1 MASVLLLSTC
11 GTHLEDLF
19 QLHLGNYYDYCL
31 DISVQTNYAYFAGGK
46 LQRELSAMTSTNKYS
61 IQHLYRF
68 LPHCSACTL
77 DQAHQIGNKKQDRRR
92 FFVLSECHVCQ
103 FQNLAHRV

>member
-19 QLHLGNYYDYCL
+19 LLHLGNYYDYCL
-31 DISVQTNYAYFAGGK
+31 DISVQTNYAYFAGGELYRK
-46 LQRELSAMTSTNKYS
+46 LLTKASTDRCS
-61 IQHLYRF
+61 IQHPDRF

-77 DQAHQIGNKKQDRRR
+77 DQAHQVSNRKQDRRR
-92 FFVLSECHVCQ
+92 FFVLSECHVSQ
-103 FQNLAHRV
+103 P